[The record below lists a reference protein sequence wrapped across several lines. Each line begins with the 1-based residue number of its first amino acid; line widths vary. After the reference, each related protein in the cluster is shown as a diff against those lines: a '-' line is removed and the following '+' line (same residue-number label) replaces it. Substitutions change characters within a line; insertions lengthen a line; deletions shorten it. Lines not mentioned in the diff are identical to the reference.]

1 MTLLKNIKDE
11 KSKKRIILYSMLIS
25 MVLSY
30 LPWYNFSAVS
40 SYISSDLGFTVN
52 QTSIIL
58 SAFQVG
64 YVIVV
69 LFTGW
74 LADKIGAK
82 KVVAWATLFTAI
94 FSTMFV
100 WLAKDFRSVLIL
112 RLLTGL
118 SAGAIYVPGMSL
130 LSKWFGPNERGKVLG
145 AYTGA
150 MTLAY
155 AGGYFVA
162 APIAA
167 ATHWRYGI
175 LWTSL
180 PAFIAAFI
188 VFFVIEGS
196 PDSYNSVTTLE
207 ANPTV
212 TANTK
217 TKKLGPALI
226 IIGYMGHM
234 WELYAFWGWIGP
246 FMVACSIAVGYPQ
259 SEAVELGGRLAAFI
273 ILLGVPSSW
282 IAGAIADKW
291 GRVKTILL
299 CSIFSLIVQFFLG
312 DLYGKS
318 LNIVMLVGL
327 WIGFWVVADSAIYK
341 AELTAMVPDSIRA
354 TVLGIQ
360 SALGYTVTIFSTY
373 IFGRILESVNLG
385 IVDTSL
391 ATNWN
396 PPFIILGLGAL
407 IAPISSLI
415 LLITE
420 KKEKKIQSHS

>member
-11 KSKKRIILYSMLIS
+11 TIKKKILLYAMLIS
-25 MVLSY
+25 IVLSY

-82 KVVAWATLFTAI
+82 KVIAWATLFTAI

-130 LSKWFGPNERGKVLG
+130 LSKWFGANERGKVLG

-188 VFFVIEGS
+188 VFFIVE
-196 PDSYNSVTTLE
+196 E
-207 ANPTV
+207 NP
-212 TANTK
+212 NLGK
-217 TKKLGPALI
+217 TKIKTSTNKGEVKENKSGKLGPALI
-226 IIGYMGHM
+226 ITGYMGHM

-246 FMVACSIAVGYPQ
+246 FMVACSVAVGYPQ
-259 SEAVELGGRLAAFI
+259 AEAIELGGRLAAFI

-282 IAGAIADKW
+282 IAGALADKW
-291 GRVKTILL
+291 GRVKTIVL
-299 CSIFSLIVQFFLG
+299 CSVFSLTFQMFFG
-312 DLYGKS
+312 KLYGQS
-318 LNIVMLVGL
+318 LGGIVLAGL

-341 AELTAMVPDSIRA
+341 AELTAMIPDSISA

-373 IFGRILESVNLG
+373 TFGKILESVNLG
-385 IVDTSL
+385 ITDTSA
-391 ATNWN
+391 ATNWSL
-396 PPFIILGLGAL
+396 PFIILGIGAL
-407 IAPISSLI
+407 IAPVTSII
-415 LLITE
+415 LLI
-420 KKEKKIQSHS
+420 KENNESKITKIR

>member
-1 MTLLKNIKDE
+1 VTLLSNKKDLT
-11 KSKKRIILYSMLIS
+11 SKKKIVFYAMLVSMF
-25 MVLSY
+25 LSY

-40 SYISSDLGFTVN
+40 SYISADLGFNVN
-52 QTSIIL
+52 QTSMIL

-64 YVIVV
+64 YVIIV

-82 KVVAWATLFTAI
+82 KVVSWASLFTAI
-94 FSTMFV
+94 FSTIFV
-100 WLAKDFRSVLIL
+100 WAAKDFKSVLIL

-130 LSKWFGPNERGKVLG
+130 LSKWFEPEKRGKVLG

-180 PAFIAAFI
+180 PAFLAALI
-188 VFFVIEGS
+188 VFFIIEESPTLDKKNVVSQPESKVIEK
-196 PDSYNSVTTLE
+196 DK
-207 ANPTV
+207 AN
-212 TANTK
+212 
-217 TKKLGPALI
+217 KLGPALI
-226 IIGYMGHM
+226 ITGYMGHM

-259 SEAVELGGRLAAFI
+259 AQAVELGGRLAAII

-282 IAGAIADKW
+282 IAGTLADRW
-291 GRVKTILL
+291 GRIKTILL
-299 CSIFSLIVQFFLG
+299 CSLFSLVVQFFIG
-312 DLYGKS
+312 DLYGKP
-318 LNIVMLVGL
+318 LIVIMLVGL

-341 AELTAMVPDSIRA
+341 AELTAMVPDRIRA
-354 TVLGIQ
+354 TILGIQ

-385 IVDTSL
+385 ISDTAL

-396 PPFIILGLGAL
+396 PPFILLGLGAL
-407 IAPISSLI
+407 IAPISSVI
-415 LLITE
+415 LLLIK
-420 KKEKKIQSHS
+420 KKELE

>member
-1 MTLLKNIKDE
+1 MTLLKNIKDD
-11 KSKKRIILYSMLIS
+11 KKKKRIILYSMLIS

-40 SYISSDLGFTVN
+40 SYISMDLGFSLS
-52 QTSIIL
+52 QTSMIL
-58 SAFQVG
+58 SSFQVG
-64 YVIVV
+64 YVIIV

-82 KVVAWATLFTAI
+82 KVVAWATFFTAI
-94 FSTMFV
+94 FSTIFV
-100 WLAKDFRSVLIL
+100 WLAKDFKSVLIL

-130 LSKWFGPNERGKVLG
+130 LSKWFDPNERSKVLG

-167 ATHWRYGI
+167 NTHWRYGI

-188 VFFVIEGS
+188 VFFIIEGS
-196 PDSYNSVTTLE
+196 PDTDIITSVDS
-207 ANPTV
+207 TV
-212 TANTK
+212 KRTNIKTK
-217 TKKLGPALI
+217 TNKSGPVLI
-226 IIGYMGHM
+226 ILGYMGHM

-246 FMVACSIAVGYPQ
+246 FMVACSMAVGYPQ
-259 SEAVELGGRLAAFI
+259 LEAVELGGKLAAFI

-282 IAGAIADKW
+282 IAGVIADRW
-291 GRVKTILL
+291 GRIKTIFL
-299 CSIFSLIVQFFLG
+299 CSVFSLMFQFFVG
-312 DLYGKS
+312 ELYGKP
-318 LNIVMLVGL
+318 LYIIMLIGL
-327 WIGFWVVADSAIYK
+327 WVGFWVVADSAIYK
-341 AELTAMVPDSIRA
+341 AELTAMVPENIRA
-354 TVLGIQ
+354 TILGIQ

-373 IFGRILESVNLG
+373 IFGKALESVNLG
-385 IVDTSL
+385 ISDTAFAS
-391 ATNWN
+391 NWGL
-396 PPFIILGLGAL
+396 PFIILGMGAL
-407 IAPISSLI
+407 ISPITSLI
-415 LLITE
+415 LLF
-420 KKEKKIQSHS
+420 KEHS